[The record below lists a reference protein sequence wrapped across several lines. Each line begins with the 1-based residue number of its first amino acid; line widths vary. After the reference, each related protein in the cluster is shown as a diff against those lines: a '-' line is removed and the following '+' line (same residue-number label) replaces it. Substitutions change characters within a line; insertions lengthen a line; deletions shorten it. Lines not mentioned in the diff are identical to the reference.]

1 MKKTKS
7 SNLNGS
13 STRKKRLMLKHSK
26 KRGIKRVKSSR
37 NLLNNSTKLIKKS
50 NTMIPD
56 KHIND
61 EEEED

>member
-56 KHIND
+56 EHIND